1 MSEFRMP
8 HDGDTYRCYQFVEY
22 DEVIYVL
29 DAGIKKSPRGG
40 QLPKEDKERLERRLV
55 MARRAYEADK
65 ARIKADH
72 AARSVLRSTPS
83 AGPRRR

>member
-1 MSEFRMP
+1 MP